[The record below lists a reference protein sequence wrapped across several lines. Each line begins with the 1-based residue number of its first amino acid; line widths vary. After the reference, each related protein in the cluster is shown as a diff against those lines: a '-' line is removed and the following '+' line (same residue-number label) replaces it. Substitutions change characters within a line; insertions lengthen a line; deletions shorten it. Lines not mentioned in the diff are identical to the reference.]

1 MTEVLGIEDDEAI
14 SDLLRRGLTYEGY
27 RVSVAQDGN
36 SGLLMARD
44 APPDIVVLDLMLP
57 GLDGLE
63 VCRRLRAADDV
74 PILILTARG
83 TVSDRISGLD
93 SGADDY
99 MVKPF
104 SIDELLA
111 RVRALL
117 RRRAEPEDSDLRFA
131 DVVMD
136 TKAHEVRRGSRL
148 LHLTAKQYDL
158 LEFFLRHARGEYR
171 ADESADAEFFTTG
184 MRLLERSSYSHYET
198 SNYAL
203 PGHESIHNRAYWRGA
218 DYLGIGPSAFSTI
231 GFERRQNV
239 ADYRAYTDRVLAGD
253 SPIQAH
259 EQLTLEMKRAER
271 IALSLR
277 TRAGVPAQ
285 DVSGRPNKCREFVEL
300 GLLHDTGS
308 HFVLTEKGKLLADSV
323 AEAFV

>member
-1 MTEVLGIEDDEAI
+1 MQPTPALEWDMTEVLVIEDDEAI

-27 RVSVAQDGN
+27 KVSVANDGT

-74 PILILTARG
+74 PILVLTARG

-117 RRRAEPEDSDLRFA
+117 RRRGDPEETELHFTDLL
-131 DVVMD
+131 MD
-136 TKAHEVRRGSRL
+136 TKSHEVRRGPRL
-148 LHLTAKQYDL
+148 VHLTNKQYDL
-158 LEFFLRHARGEYR
+158 LEFFLRHPRQVL
-171 ADESADAEFFTTG
+171 SP
-184 MRLLERSSYSHYET
+184 ET
-198 SNYAL
+198 
-203 PGHESIHNRAYWRGA
+203 I
-218 DYLGIGPSAFSTI
+218 
-231 GFERRQNV
+231 
-239 ADYRAYTDRVLAGD
+239 
-253 SPIQAH
+253 
-259 EQLTLEMKRAER
+259 
-271 IALSLR
+271 
-277 TRAGVPAQ
+277 
-285 DVSGRPNKCREFVEL
+285 
-300 GLLHDTGS
+300 
-308 HFVLTEKGKLLADSV
+308 
-323 AEAFV
+323 